1 MGEYKLTLR
10 VSNEVAEKGKLYAK
24 RHKTS
29 LSKLVEDKLLELL
42 NEEAP
47 EMRINISDDLI
58 FLKGLVKDL
67 DTDQSRWENME
78 ARILRN
84 GHAD

>member
-1 MGEYKLTLR
+1 MGDFKKIRISKILAAR
-10 VSNEVAEKGKLYAK
+10 GKLYAK

-42 NEEAP
+42 NGEAP
-47 EMRINISDDLI
+47 EMRIDISNDLI

-67 DTDQSRWENME
+67 DTDQSRWENLE
-78 ARILRN
+78 SRVLN
-84 GHAD
+84 FN

>member
-1 MGEYKLTLR
+1 MGDLKKIRISKILAAR
-10 VSNEVAEKGKLYAK
+10 GKLYAE

-42 NEEAP
+42 NEETP
-47 EMRINISDDLI
+47 EMRNNVSDDLI

-78 ARILRN
+78 SRVLN
-84 GHAD
+84 LN